1 MSGYSQLPLYFF
13 LLQVRM
19 VLVLLL
25 SLECNLKGLDQSMDF
40 LLTLYVIAVIENM
53 LAVVEI

>member
-1 MSGYSQLPLYFF
+1 
-13 LLQVRM
+13 M

-40 LLTLYVIAVIENM
+40 LLTLYVIENM